1 MSKFKGITRRER
13 GAILIYWGTLKGW
26 IGAPSFH
33 GYPEFRGIWSDVNP
47 SEDVLIPGE
56 FL

>member
-1 MSKFKGITRRER
+1 MNKFKGITRRER
-13 GAILIYWGTLKGW
+13 GAILVYWGTLKGW
-26 IGAPSFH
+26 TGAPSFH
-33 GYPEFRGIWSDVNP
+33 GYPEFRGTWHGVDP